1 MIRRLI
7 GAILVL
13 SLALAPAGC
22 RPRTK
27 VRESSSTASS
37 RVEHFKER
45 QAATE
50 LTHGRIQM
58 SSVAEEG
65 DGRIRYQTSD
75 GKTWLVAMTPDEN
88 GGYRYG
94 TPEELK

>member
-1 MIRRLI
+1 MIRTLVS
-7 GAILVL
+7 AVLVL

-22 RPRTK
+22 RPRK
-27 VRESSSTASS
+27 KDRELSAASS
-37 RVEHFKER
+37 RVEHFKQR

-58 SSVAEEG
+58 DGVAEES

-94 TPEELK
+94 TPEEVK